1 MSGCERSGTT
11 RIIDAGDQLGNQ
23 SRLPTTTSPPAA
35 ALWQGILGQQS
46 EHVGILGSL
55 HRTHVMDK
63 NLIIT
68 ATALRLPT
76 LVTYKVLRTM
86 SAYQENQVQS
96 GKERALPRM
105 VGGPMTLYQ
114 AFPPLASVM
123 IALFHMAIQHIQSAE
138 GARPAPLRTNRS
150 LATVAHE
157 MQSRPTRRPQQEE
170 IMRHWRR
177 GRGDNRKKRRYR
189 YYMSSESDESIL
201 NTTDESEGNALD
213 SDMPLALHK
222 SRLDP
227 LPSSR
232 ATLNS
237 DPSMRLDGPMT
248 EMMNKMNGLVEKCTS
263 RMDKLK
269 ATLRKMD
276 VINRRFNAEMREL
289 RDELR
294 IQKMQPA
301 AAFAPQST
309 PESPQ
314 IGQTGTSQRSGAP
327 RSRTSSIQS
336 EIVASSGIG
345 GSQSAARAPDPV
357 PPPPS
362 LKPVSG
368 GPRVKTEDNAHKIVD
383 SGMVTIRMPAAPDR
397 AVQQAFPQPRSAG
410 YRRVFDRSAYQLPI
424 ACQPTM
430 AVLSEGHKTIH
441 DRVFG
446 GRRPNPMEINPFSH
460 QTPFDG
466 IAATSSL
473 DGSIHF
479 WNINTQRLLV
489 TVPMKEHRVIPYTET
504 LTWVREDAVVAVSHL
519 KQGASWEPATA
530 EHQNAEPNS
539 NSIPETQTNLIT
551 IYFNREGKLAYRILT
566 ITTTAHSKAI
576 NAVTAVMKEDHSM
589 STTGSFMH
597 QTVKAIAPMTL
608 KDWTQFIT
616 YITLFSGGLDKKY
629 ISYDLE
635 HDKAIHEQ
643 RLGPVTHILQNP
655 TDPRIN
661 VVSLLRK
668 SHQYVLMDERA
679 PTLPVL
685 TLGYPTTNVIS
696 RLSAPSWQPEGG
708 LLCTGA
714 SEDGVVN
721 VWDVR
726 WNGIRLNYNQ
736 RPGAGVVTGDVHFD
750 SIVTTGCGA
759 SGHPIFRN
767 RPPLYG
773 DTSSRTAGGPSQIL
787 NLGGKRIVHACF
799 HPVKNVMMILNKD
812 GSMAFM

>member
-1 MSGCERSGTT
+1 
-11 RIIDAGDQLGNQ
+11 
-23 SRLPTTTSPPAA
+23 
-35 ALWQGILGQQS
+35 
-46 EHVGILGSL
+46 
-55 HRTHVMDK
+55 
-63 NLIIT
+63 
-68 ATALRLPT
+68 
-76 LVTYKVLRTM
+76 
-86 SAYQENQVQS
+86 
-96 GKERALPRM
+96 
-105 VGGPMTLYQ
+105 
-114 AFPPLASVM
+114 
-123 IALFHMAIQHIQSAE
+123 
-138 GARPAPLRTNRS
+138 
-150 LATVAHE
+150 
-157 MQSRPTRRPQQEE
+157 
-170 IMRHWRR
+170 
-177 GRGDNRKKRRYR
+177 
-189 YYMSSESDESIL
+189 
-201 NTTDESEGNALD
+201 
-213 SDMPLALHK
+213 
-222 SRLDP
+222 
-227 LPSSR
+227 
-232 ATLNS
+232 
-237 DPSMRLDGPMT
+237 
-248 EMMNKMNGLVEKCTS
+248 
-263 RMDKLK
+263 
-269 ATLRKMD
+269 
-276 VINRRFNAEMREL
+276 
-289 RDELR
+289 
-294 IQKMQPA
+294 
-301 AAFAPQST
+301 
-309 PESPQ
+309 
-314 IGQTGTSQRSGAP
+314 
-327 RSRTSSIQS
+327 
-336 EIVASSGIG
+336 
-345 GSQSAARAPDPV
+345 
-357 PPPPS
+357 
-362 LKPVSG
+362 
-368 GPRVKTEDNAHKIVD
+368 
-383 SGMVTIRMPAAPDR
+383 
-397 AVQQAFPQPRSAG
+397 
-410 YRRVFDRSAYQLPI
+410 
-424 ACQPTM
+424 
-430 AVLSEGHKTIH
+430 
-441 DRVFG
+441 
-446 GRRPNPMEINPFSH
+446 
-460 QTPFDG
+460 
-466 IAATSSL
+466 
-473 DGSIHF
+473 
-479 WNINTQRLLV
+479 
-489 TVPMKEHRVIPYTET
+489 MKEHRVIPYTET

-589 STTGSFMH
+589 SYITGGRGSEIYHWKFH
-597 QTVKAIAPMTL
+597 AP
-608 KDWTQFIT
+608 DGQGDRT
-616 YITLFSGGLDKKY
+616 YDPQGLDAVHHLHSNAVTSVAYSYYSKTLFSGGLDKKY

-812 GSMAFM
+812 GSMAFMNYNMRRDPII